1 MQALFRRACAYFAQ
15 AKKQYE
21 MMLQICDDATY
32 TLSISNERSMQISN
46 IGGNVSAYPE
56 LATAAV
62 EGPDTTGDTL
72 KYTFT
77 VSVGVKG

>member
-1 MQALFRRACAYFAQ
+1 MNVI
-15 AKKQYE
+15 E
-21 MMLQICDDATY
+21 LQREFVFNGI
-32 TLSISNERSMQISN
+32 TLPDPNPDFTVEQVRDVF
-46 IGGNVSAYPE
+46 VSAYPE

-77 VSVGVKG
+77 ASVGVKG